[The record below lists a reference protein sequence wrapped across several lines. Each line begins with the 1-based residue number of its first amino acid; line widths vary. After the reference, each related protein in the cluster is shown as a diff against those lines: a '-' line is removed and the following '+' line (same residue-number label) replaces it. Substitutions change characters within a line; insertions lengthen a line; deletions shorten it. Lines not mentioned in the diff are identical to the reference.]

1 MSPLSRVTLG
11 MLAAILL
18 ALPAP
23 AAAQIGLGAHYAR
36 LADAFGGTTGAGV
49 RVTAG
54 VPLFPISAAIN
65 GEYFFPGCPDRDCVL
80 RGATA
85 DLNLSLPFPGVEP
98 WVGVGW
104 SVRQIDLDNGDGSR
118 TERGLNF
125 GAGAHAQLL
134 PLRPYLELR
143 YEMTDAPE
151 EQLLLRVGLMLR

>member
-1 MSPLSRVTLG
+1 MSLRSRSLLVI
-11 MLAAILL
+11 LAAAAL

-23 AAAQIGLGAHYAR
+23 AAAQIGFGAHYAR
-36 LADAFGGTTGAGV
+36 LADAFGGSGGAGARITV
-49 RVTAG
+49 G
-54 VPLFPISAAIN
+54 VPLFPISAAVN

-104 SVRQIDLDNGDGSR
+104 SVRQIDLDNGAGSR

-125 GAGAHAQLL
+125 GAGARTRL
-134 PLRPYLELR
+134 PPFRPYLELR
-143 YEMTDAPE
+143 YEMATAPE
-151 EQLLLRVGLMLR
+151 EQLLLRVGVMLW